1 MDVMLER
8 VVDSS
13 DDQSALLLVVSL
25 RAMRDPVLALDVT
38 LEAIATLPRETDD
51 VAALVCLEG
60 VIAAARRDGRIGSV
74 ERRRRTSALEITTI
88 DAALLAELHALG
100 RATLA
105 RGAEPLALTDDV
117 VSTAH
122 RIEREAPSLEQLRAI
137 APSGLV
143 EPPETEVG
151 DRAGH

>member
-1 MDVMLER
+1 MDVVPDR
-8 VVDSS
+8 IVDSS
-13 DDQSALLLVVSL
+13 DAQSTLLLVVSL

-38 LEAIATLPRETDD
+38 RETLAALPPQTDD
-51 VAALVCLEG
+51 IGALVCLEG
-60 VIAAARRDGRIGSV
+60 VIAAAQRDDRIGSV
-74 ERRRRTSALEITTI
+74 ERRRRTSAPEIKRL

-105 RGAEPLALTDDV
+105 RGAEPLAFAEDV

-122 RIEREAPSLEQLRAI
+122 RIEREAPSLAQLHAI

-151 DRAGH
+151 DRGGN